1 MPPFALTGWVF
12 DIIPDMDGMTVWF
25 RTEAGETVSL
35 FAPFRPSFLLAGKH
49 LREASLRA
57 ASSRWNCSLSPGEG
71 IGFYSGRTVPAWT
84 FTVATT
90 ALLRTTVRKAEK
102 VFGPEALFNADIA
115 PEQQFAHATGLYPF
129 SHADVECDGD
139 GTILSSR
146 ILDSPW
152 DVDAPRPS
160 LSTALLRLEGTGH
173 PAHGKIRPL
182 EFVAD
187 GITHSLQWEDGT
199 EFLRGLLRLL
209 EETDPDLL
217 VTEYGDDW
225 LLPRLIDLAGRLRIP
240 LSLGRPRRTTT
251 VGSIRRA
258 KERSYMSYGKVI
270 FRAAPHTLSGR
281 WHVDAR
287 NSFLF
292 GETGLPGLIELSRL
306 SGIPLQR
313 VARTSPGTAISAMQ
327 VATAMRR
334 GILVPYKKREP
345 EEFKSGLDLV
355 VTDKGGLTYIPRPGM
370 HENVGELDFASM
382 YPSLMDRYNISPET
396 VHCACCGGHPPEGRQ
411 GLPVPEIGTHT
422 CLRRRGLVPDT
433 IAPILAKRRLLKE
446 RQKAAVDPEA
456 RDQFRKRQTA
466 LKWLLVVC
474 FGFLGYRNARFGRIE
489 AHEAVTAWGRE
500 KLLAAKE
507 IAEREGFLFLHGL
520 TDAIWVK
527 RDGASEEE
535 YRRLAER
542 ITGET
547 GMPIALEGV
556 YRWIAFLPSKR
567 NRSVAV
573 PNRFTGAFSTGEIKV
588 RGIAMRRSD
597 TPPFVASLQR
607 DLLERMA
614 KADGIEELRAM
625 LPELRG
631 VVEDAI
637 AELRGGRV
645 STERLAVTRRLSKS
659 PGEYVANTVAASVT
673 RELCGRGV
681 NLRPGS
687 KIRYLLAD
695 HGGRAAG
702 FLDGNETPDFAQYE
716 EMLREAGD
724 ELIGAIPV

>member
-35 FAPFRPSFLLAGKH
+35 FVPFRPSFILAGKR
-49 LREASLRA
+49 LGEASLRA
-57 ASSRWNCSLSPGEG
+57 ASAQWNCSLSPGEG

-90 ALLRTTVRKAEK
+90 AFLGPTVRKAEK
-102 VFGPEALFNADIA
+102 MFGSEVLFNADVA

-129 SHADVECDGD
+129 AHADVECDGD

-160 LSTALLRLEGTGH
+160 LSTALLRMEGTGH

-187 GITHSLQWEDGT
+187 GITHSLQWDDGT
-199 EFLRGLLRLL
+199 EFLRGLLRLI

-217 VTEYGDDW
+217 ITEYGDDW
-225 LLPRLIDLAGRLRIP
+225 LLPRLIDLASRLRVP
-240 LSLGRPRRTTT
+240 LSLGRPRRTATDD
-251 VGSIRRA
+251 SIRRA
-258 KERSYMSYGKVI
+258 KERSYMSYGRVI

-292 GETGLPGLIELSRL
+292 GETGLPGLMELSRL

-396 VHCACCGGHPPEGRQ
+396 IHCACCRQ
-411 GLPVPEIGTHT
+411 GLPVPEISTHT
-422 CLRRRGLVPDT
+422 CLKRRGLVPDT
-433 IAPILAKRRLLKE
+433 IAPILVKRRLLKE

-456 RDQFRKRQTA
+456 RDLFKKRQTA

-489 AHEAVTAWGRE
+489 AHEATTAWGRE
-500 KLLAAKE
+500 KLLSAKE
-507 IAEREGFLFLHGL
+507 IAEREGFVFLHGL

-527 RDGASEEE
+527 RDGATEME
-535 YRRLAER
+535 YQRLADR
-542 ITGET
+542 ITEET

-556 YRWIAFLPSKR
+556 YNWIAFLPSKR
-567 NRSVAV
+567 NRAVAV
-573 PNRFTGAFSTGEIKV
+573 PNRFAGTFSTGEIKV
-588 RGIAMRRSD
+588 RGIALRRSD
-597 TPPFVASLQR
+597 TPPFVAALQEN
-607 DLLERMA
+607 LLKRMA
-614 KADGIEELRAM
+614 KARGLSDLRAM
-625 LPELRG
+625 LPELREVLVDAVSELRAG
-631 VVEDAI
+631 HVPVEELAI
-637 AELRGGRV
+637 A
-645 STERLAVTRRLSKS
+645 RRLSKA
-659 PGEYVANTVAASVT
+659 PEEYVANTAAAAVT

-681 NLRPGS
+681 SLRPGS
-687 KIRYLLAD
+687 KIRFMLAD
-695 HGGRAAG
+695 GKGRAMG
-702 FLDGNETPDFAQYE
+702 FLDGSETPDLSRYE
-716 EMLREAGD
+716 EMLREAWK
-724 ELIGAIPV
+724 ELLFP

>member
-1 MPPFALTGWVF
+1 MPPLALTGWVF
-12 DIIPDMDGMTVWF
+12 DIIPGMDGMTVWF
-25 RTEAGETVSL
+25 RTEAGETVPL
-35 FAPFRPSFLLAGKH
+35 FAPFRPSFILAGK
-49 LREASLRA
+49 RPGEATLLA
-57 ASSRWNCSLSPGEG
+57 ASARWNCSLSPGEG
-71 IGFYSGRTVPAWT
+71 AGFYSGRTVPAWT
-84 FTVATT
+84 FTVAKTPLFG
-90 ALLRTTVRKAEK
+90 ATVRKAEK
-102 VFGPEALFNADIA
+102 AFGPECLFNADIA

-129 SHADVECDGD
+129 AHAEVACDGD

-152 DVDAPRPS
+152 DVDASRPS
-160 LSTALLRLEGTGH
+160 FSTALLRMEGTGH

-187 GITHSLQWEDGT
+187 GITHSLQWNDGT

-225 LLPRLIDLAGRLRIP
+225 LLPRLIDLAGRLRVP
-240 LSLGRPRRTTT
+240 LSLGRPRRTATD
-251 VGSIRRA
+251 GSIRRA
-258 KERSYMSYGKVI
+258 KERSYMSYGRVI
-270 FRAAPHTLSGR
+270 FRAAPHLLSGR

-292 GETGLPGLIELSRL
+292 GETGLPGLVELSRL

-327 VATAMRR
+327 VATAVRR

-396 VHCACCGGHPPEGRQ
+396 IDCSCCRPGR
-411 GLPVPEIGTHT
+411 PVPEIGTHT
-422 CLRRRGLVPDT
+422 CGRRRGLVPDT

-446 RQKAAVDPEA
+446 RQKDAADPET
-456 RDQFRKRQTA
+456 RELFRKRQTA

-507 IAEREGFLFLHGL
+507 VAEREGFLFLHGL
-520 TDAIWVK
+520 TDAVWVK
-527 RDGASEEE
+527 RNGASEEE
-535 YRRLAER
+535 YRHLAER
-542 ITGET
+542 ITEET
-547 GMPIALEGV
+547 GMPIALEGI
-556 YRWIAFLPSKR
+556 YRWIAFLSSKR
-567 NRSVAV
+567 NRTVAV
-573 PNRFTGAFSTGEIKV
+573 PNRFAGTFATGEIKV

-614 KADGIEELRAM
+614 KAGGIEELRAM
-625 LPELRG
+625 LPELRR
-631 VVEDAI
+631 VVEDAVV
-637 AELRGGRV
+637 ELRGGGV
-645 STERLAVTRRLSKS
+645 SAERLAVTRRLSKA
-659 PGEYVANTVAASVT
+659 PNEYVANTVAAAVT

-702 FLDGNETPDFAQYE
+702 FLDGNEIPDFAQYE
-716 EMLREAGD
+716 EMLRTAG
-724 ELIGAIPV
+724 EEILGSV